1 MLSIVALRFTEVVLS
16 LTIRCSFKRWTHSPK
31 EIVNMPWR
39 KAAHHV
45 LPVMRMPT
53 AEGGFFG
60 REPSLNLRKLASGCS
75 LKTAG
80 IYMSGNVQFT

>member
-1 MLSIVALRFTEVVLS
+1 MEVILLTSEQVQIMLSIVALRFIEVVLS

-53 AEGGFFG
+53 V
-60 REPSLNLRKLASGCS
+60 SLEEDHL
-75 LKTAG
+75 
-80 IYMSGNVQFT
+80 